1 MINLD
6 SENQDST
13 VELKDTGEIELPQI
27 DVSKYIG
34 KKAKIEQVTEHTGQ
48 YGFYIKIQTVV
59 LDTIEGGKEPIA
71 LRASRVFGLQEDAEG
86 KIGWGKDTNLGVFLK
101 KKNVKHYKDLVG
113 LEVVVQTQISKKNQK
128 DYLSFN

>member
-71 LRASRVFGLQEDAEG
+71 LRASRVFGLQ
-86 KIGWGKDTNLGVFLK
+86 
-101 KKNVKHYKDLVG
+101 
-113 LEVVVQTQISKKNQK
+113 
-128 DYLSFN
+128 

>member
-6 SENQDST
+6 SENKDTEVQL
-13 VELKDTGEIELPQI
+13 EDTGEIELPQI
-27 DVSKYIG
+27 DVSKYVG
-34 KKAKIEQVTEHTGQ
+34 KKAKIESVTEHQGQ
-48 YGFYIKIQTVV
+48 FGYYIKIQSEV
-59 LDTIEGGKEPIA
+59 LDTIEGGKEPIH

-101 KKNVKHYKDLVG
+101 KKKVGHYKDLVG
-113 LEVVVQTQISKKNQK
+113 LEVVVQTQTSKKNQK

>member
-1 MINLD
+1 VINLD

-113 LEVVVQTQISKKNQK
+113 LEVVVQTQTSKKNQK

>member
-113 LEVVVQTQISKKNQK
+113 LEVVVQTQTSKKNQK

>member
-1 MINLD
+1 VINLD

>member
-71 LRASRVFGLQEDAEG
+71 LRASRVFGLQKDAEG